1 MDDYKKPQEEYKRP
15 RLLSIDTSTN
25 TKRTVYYTKAKNGRY
40 YANVRTSKYDKKREE
55 IKKLKLQIDKL
66 RNDDLQ

>member
-1 MDDYKKPQEEYKRP
+1 MTDIKEPQTEYKQP

-25 TKRTVYYTKAKNGRY
+25 TKTTLYYTKAKNGRY

-55 IKKLKLQIDKL
+55 IKRLKKEIEKL
-66 RNDDLQ
+66 RNNDLQ

>member
-1 MDDYKKPQEEYKRP
+1 MEDHKPQEEYKQP

-25 TKRTVYYTKAKNGRY
+25 TKTTLYYTKAKNGRY
-40 YANVRTSKYDKKREE
+40 YANVRTSKYDKKKED
-55 IKKLKLQIDKL
+55 IKKLKKQIEKL

>member
-1 MDDYKKPQEEYKRP
+1 MNNTEPQTEYKQP

-40 YANVRTSKYDKKREE
+40 YANIRTSKYDKRREE
-55 IKKLKLQIDKL
+55 IKRLQKEIERL
-66 RNDDLQ
+66 RSDNLQ